1 MSAGAE
7 KLPGLDRIIAA
18 AFDEDVREGDHTSL
32 ACIGPDARG
41 TAKLLVKAGGVLAG
55 VDVARAVFAHFD
67 PRLDVRTFF
76 SDGSPIRPGDVVF
89 TVTGSALSILS
100 CERIVLNL
108 MQRMSGI
115 ATLTRQYVEAVA
127 GTGAKVIDTRK
138 TIPGIRVLEK
148 RAVELGG
155 GGNHRMGLYDMIMIK
170 DNHIDFCGGITRA
183 IGAVTA
189 YQSKHGLNLKVEVE
203 TRNLAEVEEV
213 LACGG
218 VDRIMLDN
226 FSPARLSEAVARI
239 GGRYETEASGGITL
253 ENIAA
258 YAASGVDFISCGALT
273 HSAVA
278 LDLSLK
284 ATVEYG

>member
-18 AFDEDVREGDHTSL
+18 AFEEDVREGDHTSL

-76 SDGSPIRPGDVVF
+76 SDGSPIIPGDVVF

-170 DNHIDFCGGITRA
+170 DNHIDFCGGITKA
-183 IGAVTA
+183 IGAVAA
-189 YQSKHGLNLKVEVE
+189 YQSSHGLNLKVEVE